1 MESRGK
7 WTSNFGFLMAA
18 ITSTVSAAGLGN
30 LWGFPYKMGS
40 YGGCAF
46 LVIYLILGMLCG
58 ITMVPIGALV
68 MCLLAF
74 LLVSLTLSF
83 FGI

>member
-18 ITSTVSAAGLGN
+18 SGSAAGLGN